1 MDNLIQFIAIA
12 LGSSGFMSLI
22 QYLITR
28 RDKKAKQLDEM
39 EKDLARTQLLVLMA
53 DYPEKKDE
61 IIEVAHKYFVALK
74 GNWVYGT
81 IFASFCKENG
91 IEVPDWVK

>member
-1 MDNLIQFIAIA
+1 
-12 LGSSGFMSLI
+12 
-22 QYLITR
+22 
-28 RDKKAKQLDEM
+28 
-39 EKDLARTQLLVLMA
+39 MA
-53 DYPEKKDE
+53 NYPEKKDE

>member
-28 RDKKAKQLDEM
+28 GDKKAKQLDEM

-53 DYPEKKDE
+53 DYPEK
-61 IIEVAHKYFVALK
+61 IIDIMDQYQRSFQNLK
-74 GNWVYGT
+74 T
-81 IFASFCKENG
+81 DHF
-91 IEVPDWVK
+91 